1 MYEFPT
7 GLDLIPNLP
16 LEGAALVEGL
26 TRFLTIWAMLFAML
40 FLVVIP
46 LVCREAGTSH
56 VIDDEQPDG
65 ALRRAA

>member
-1 MYEFPT
+1 MYELPMAF
-7 GLDLIPNLP
+7 DIIPNLP

-26 TRFLTIWAMLFAML
+26 TRFLTIWAVLFAVI

-46 LVCREAGTSH
+46 LVCRDAGASR
-56 VIDDEQPDG
+56 VSDAEQPDG